1 MLALCG
7 PRAWIPHANYFT
19 GATLFASLAVD
30 QARLANPRRAC
41 PFCHAPGSFATPHII
56 AECRSSVVLQARAE
70 VLQPLFDSLSVFQR
84 GCIPAPALPD
94 PHWVWLAL
102 ATGVSHPLLR
112 WSCDKRWETWQHTL
126 YVQAAVYLHR
136 VISASI
142 TAFEEME
149 ASLDV
154 SESE

>member
-1 MLALCG
+1 MSSLFWRSTRTSL
-7 PRAWIPHANYFT
+7 T
-19 GATLFASLAVD
+19 GASEFASLAVV

-41 PFCHAPGSFATPHII
+41 PFCHAPGSFTTPHII
-56 AECRSSVVLQARAE
+56 AECRSSGFLRARAA

-84 GCIPAPALPD
+84 GCIPDPALPD

-149 ASLDV
+149 ASEGEG
-154 SESE
+154 ESE